1 GVAAGQLAAAEAIAS
16 ELGAIVARV
25 VTKPLGGPWRVA
37 IHVPMGRASTVSRI
51 VSIAHNTLTRA
62 GASAYEL
69 VLTPEP
75 APVRPLPVVGRPTR
89 RLQAASRGSPPAPP
103 AVVPW
108 SGSRPP

>member
-1 GVAAGQLAAAEAIAS
+1 
-16 ELGAIVARV
+16 
-25 VTKPLGGPWRVA
+25 VTKPFGGPWRVA
-37 IHVPMGRASTVSRI
+37 IRVPTGRASTVSRI

-89 RLQAASRGSPPAPP
+89 RLQAA
-103 AVVPW
+103 
-108 SGSRPP
+108 